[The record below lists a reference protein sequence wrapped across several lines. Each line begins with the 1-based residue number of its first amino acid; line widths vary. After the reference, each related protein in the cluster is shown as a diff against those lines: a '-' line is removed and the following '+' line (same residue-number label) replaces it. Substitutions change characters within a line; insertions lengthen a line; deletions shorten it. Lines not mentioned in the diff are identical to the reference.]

1 MKNFI
6 FMEYLLELIRRE
18 DFFKRIA
25 GIYLQ
30 IVAVTILIASV
41 LGFVL
46 GWKDI
51 FDMQAAEMLGGI
63 FFQLF
68 FVVAMYMVLHAFL
81 IRSKEIKNLPEG
93 ESSAVSISAIY
104 IRLFGEAYASLTGVM
119 AIGGGIFIWFGGGG
133 VRTSNA
139 LFKALSHY
147 FPFSTLRGESFVQGL
162 TFMVR
167 GALYAFLFLL
177 ASYLLAELITAVANI
192 ARNTKA
198 SNK

>member
-1 MKNFI
+1 MKNI
-6 FMEYLLELIRRE
+6 VFMEYLLELIRRE
-18 DFFKRIA
+18 DFFKRIS

-51 FDMQAAEMLGGI
+51 FNMEATGVLGGI

-68 FVVAMYMVLHAFL
+68 FVVAIYMVLHAIL
-81 IRSKEIKNLPEG
+81 IRAKEIKNLPET
-93 ESSAVSISAIY
+93 ESSAISISAIY
-104 IRLFGEAYASLTGVM
+104 IRLFGETYASLTGVM

-133 VRTSNA
+133 VRASNA

-147 FPFSTLRGESFVQGL
+147 FPFSILRGESFVQGL
-162 TFMVR
+162 TFMAR
-167 GALYAFLFLL
+167 GVLYAFLFLL

-192 ARNTKA
+192 ARNTKT